1 MGSIIRTAHA
11 FGVETII
18 YSKFNSF
25 EINPFLIKSASG
37 AFEKVKLIEVTNLNK
52 TVNLLKTRKF
62 WIVGLDHKQRLNNT
76 VPNDIKKALILGSEN
91 KGIKRL
97 LLENCDFRISI
108 NIKKSEFVDSLNVS
122 NTAAIA
128 LFKFSEK

>member
-1 MGSIIRTAHA
+1 MK
-11 FGVETII
+11 
-18 YSKFNSF
+18 SK
-25 EINPFLIKSASG
+25 IDI
-37 AFEKVKLIEVTNLNK
+37 
-52 TVNLLKTRKF
+52 
-62 WIVGLDHKQRLNNT
+62 NT